1 MNSHIAPLAYTPPY
15 AWIFWAAFLCAYGPE
30 FALIARAKAASG
42 ETADRGSM
50 RLIMLAGWLAFPA
63 SFTVASW
70 SKFALLQHRVAWFT
84 TGIMILLAGSMLRR
98 YCFRTLGRYF
108 TANVM
113 VQADQPVIDAGPYRL
128 VRHPSYTGGMIMYLG
143 TGLALTN
150 WLSALILAGMGALT
164 YAYRV
169 RVEERALATSIGEPY
184 REYMQRT
191 KRFVPFLF

>member
-1 MNSHIAPLAYTPPY
+1 
-15 AWIFWAAFLCAYGPE
+15 
-30 FALIARAKAASG
+30 
-42 ETADRGSM
+42 
-50 RLIMLAGWLAFPA
+50 
-63 SFTVASW
+63 
-70 SKFALLQHRVAWFT
+70 
-84 TGIMILLAGSMLRR
+84 
-98 YCFRTLGRYF
+98 LGRYF
-108 TANVM
+108 TANVR

-150 WLSALILAGMGALT
+150 WLSVLILAGMGALT

-191 KRFVPFLF
+191 KRFVPFMF